1 MEEKGDVNE
10 GGGVGIELDA
20 RHKNKNHDC
29 SSINFV
35 PDINIEEGSFYFIF
49 VKNHPIL
56 LKVRF
61 F

>member
-1 MEEKGDVNE
+1 MEEKVDVNE

-35 PDINIEEGSFYFIF
+35 PDENIEKGSLYFTF
-49 VKNHPIL
+49 VKIIL
-56 LKVRF
+56 F
-61 F
+61 Y